1 MHPRNPYITPP
12 DFKELAIK
20 YPEFRKY
27 ARQVFFL
34 AVT

>member
-1 MHPRNPYITPP
+1 MHPRNPYQVPP

-27 ARQVFFL
+27 AQQVFE
-34 AVT
+34 